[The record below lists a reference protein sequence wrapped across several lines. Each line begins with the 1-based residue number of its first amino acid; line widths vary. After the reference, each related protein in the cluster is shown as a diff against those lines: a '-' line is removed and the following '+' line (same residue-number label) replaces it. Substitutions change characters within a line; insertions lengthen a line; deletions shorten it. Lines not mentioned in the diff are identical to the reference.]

1 MEQRN
6 LQDILKKLRFS
17 ADLSQATI
25 AKLAALI
32 TERDELAGTVIF
44 DEGADSPWIYV
55 IVEGQV
61 ALEMCVPARG
71 CTRIL
76 TLGPGDLLAWSSILG
91 ESRMTAGAQAL
102 TNVRLLAA
110 PARGLHDLCAVDH
123 DFGYEFY
130 RAVSAAISKRLVAT
144 RLQLL
149 DLYGD
154 QSPAAAS
161 SSAP

>member
-1 MEQRN
+1 MDQRE
-6 LQDILKKLRFS
+6 LREILKTLRFS

-25 AKLAALI
+25 EKLAALI
-32 TERDELAGTVIF
+32 TERDEPAGKVIF
-44 DEGADSPWIYV
+44 AENVSNPWIYL

-61 ALEMCVPARG
+61 ALEMCIPARG

-91 ESRMTAGAQAL
+91 ESRMTSGAHAL
-102 TNVRLLAA
+102 TDVRLLAA
-110 PARGLHDLCAVDH
+110 PARGLLDTCAADPA
-123 DFGYEFY
+123 FGYEFY
-130 RAVSAAISKRLVAT
+130 RGVAAALSKRLVAT

-154 QSPAAAS
+154 GSPPAT
-161 SSAP
+161 SAVAP